1 MLPALDCVVVFTAKH
16 WENPGYSE
24 RAFNMLIGYI
34 IPAVA
39 PPRPPPMIVNV
50 APKVLETY
58 VGTYKFEH
66 DGQTETVNIILK
78 DNRLYGYS
86 DDEEIVELYP
96 AAENKFF
103 GTSKDIGGFKLQFV
117 KDQKGEVVNFLF
129 HFAPQ
134 FSLVKIPF
142 DWVK

>member
-1 MLPALDCVVVFTAKH
+1 VLPALDCVVVFTAKH